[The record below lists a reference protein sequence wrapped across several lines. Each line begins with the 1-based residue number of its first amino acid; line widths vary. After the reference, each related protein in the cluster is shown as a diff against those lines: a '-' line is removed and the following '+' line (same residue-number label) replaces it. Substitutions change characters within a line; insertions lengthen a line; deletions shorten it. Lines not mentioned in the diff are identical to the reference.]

1 MKSALF
7 FISICL
13 LFGCSSEPNVTKKD
27 QPIGREKVIKL
38 NVAANQVLE
47 LEVEGMTCEMG
58 CGGTIRKTLQKT
70 GNVGRVRFDFED
82 GRKIQKAR
90 IFIDTTKISS
100 DDVKKLIESL
110 NKGQFKVHSMKKSP
124 FQRKRLS

>member
-7 FISICL
+7 LISISFL
-13 LFGCSSEPNVTKKD
+13 MGCNSGPNVTKKE
-27 QPIGREKVIKL
+27 QPAGPEKVIKL
-38 NVAANQVLE
+38 NVAANQLLE

-82 GRKIQKAR
+82 GRKLQEAR

-110 NKGQFKVHSMKKSP
+110 NKGQFKVHSIKKSP
-124 FQRKRLS
+124 FKRKGLS